1 MPKQHRISGCHGG
14 AGSGRRGF
22 DVAVQGAEDEHPKIE
37 KELTLAEEVVV
48 ELHVDRRRTGVRG
61 REYVWPWV
69 GLYKLIHANFLCWWL
84 REN

>member
-48 ELHVDRRRTGVRG
+48 ELHVDWRRT
-61 REYVWPWV
+61 
-69 GLYKLIHANFLCWWL
+69 
-84 REN
+84 